1 MEKLLYIEPAAG
13 SISMTGRQP
22 LLVQASAESLS
33 PETGS
38 WYIVENDDEP

>member
-1 MEKLLYIEPAAG
+1 MKKSCYITPAVG
-13 SISMTGRQP
+13 SISFSVRQP
-22 LLVQASAESLS
+22 LLVQTSAESLS